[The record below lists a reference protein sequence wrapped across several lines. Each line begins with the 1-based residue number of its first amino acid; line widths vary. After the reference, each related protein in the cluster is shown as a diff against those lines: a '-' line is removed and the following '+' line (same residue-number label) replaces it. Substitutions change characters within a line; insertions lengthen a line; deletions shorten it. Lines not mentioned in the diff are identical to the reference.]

1 MIDTLFL
8 GIDVGST
15 LCKAVVC
22 DADGQIVA
30 QGRSPSPDGLHGP
43 GFDDAELAGLWRAV
57 CGATRSAVAALG
69 GPAAAIRAVGTS
81 CRHLAGVFL
90 DTQGAA
96 VAVGERGAPEIAAA
110 TPRSRR
116 APEVQEVYGSRN
128 WGERGPLGCGYA
140 PVLVGALRWLQRHHP
155 DLHRRVHRA
164 GALRDYLGLRL
175 CGAWVTDFA
184 TGPGGPTWPPA
195 VAELS
200 GLPQAAFPLARPMHE
215 CAGALIRAAAADL
228 GLVPGVPVAVG
239 AHDGAC
245 ANFGAGAVA
254 PGDGCITISTRTV
267 VRIVTG
273 TPVPDTFGYPV
284 APSGAWAWVRGVAGG
299 SYFLDRVVAALDGGD
314 TPVDPARHAAF
325 ARPTPV
331 QRDTAGPPAFELPD
345 DAAGGI
351 AERVQSLARGG
362 WPADA
367 IYGAAQDAVV
377 RVVLRLVED
386 GRAAGVQARR
396 YALTGGLTAVPSM
409 CGRLRVALPGP
420 VIGAMREAAGVG
432 AAMLGAAAAGS
443 RGAEAG

>member
-1 MIDTLFL
+1 MTDRLFL

-22 DADGQIVA
+22 DAEGRIVA
-30 QGRSPSPDGLHGP
+30 EGRTPSPDGLRGP
-43 GFDDAELAGLWRAV
+43 GFDDPELAALWCAV
-57 CGATRSAVAALG
+57 CGATRSAVASLG
-69 GPAAAIRAVGTS
+69 GPATAIRAVGTS

-96 VAVGERGAPEIAAA
+96 VSVGACEAPEIAAG
-110 TPRSRR
+110 TSRTRR
-116 APEVQEVYGSRN
+116 APEVQEVYDSGD

-140 PVLVGALRWLQRHHP
+140 PLLVGALRWLHRHRP

-195 VAELS
+195 ASELS
-200 GLPQAAFPLARPMHE
+200 GLPERVFPIARPMHE
-215 CAGALIRAAAADL
+215 RAGTLTRAAAVDL
-228 GLVPGVPVAVG
+228 GVAPGIAVAVG

-254 PGDGCITISTRTV
+254 PGDGCLTISTRTV

-273 TPVPDTFGYPV
+273 AAVPGLFGYPV

-325 ARPTPV
+325 ARATPV
-331 QRDTAGPPAFELPD
+331 PQDPAGPPAFDLPA
-345 DAAGGI
+345 DAAGSI
-351 AERVQSLARGG
+351 AERVQALSRSG

-367 IYGAAQDAVV
+367 IYGAAQDALV
-377 RVVLRLVED
+377 RVVLRLIED

-409 CGRLRVALPGP
+409 YDRLRVALPRP

-432 AAMLGAAAAGS
+432 AAMLGAAAA
-443 RGAEAG
+443 RARDADAG